1 MESDL
6 TSPQSRGRKYLQLM
20 FLGGDLYLELL
31 RFLLVRLLFLG
42 DAIPS
47 FSLFGPE
54 VARYHAVT

>member
-6 TSPQSRGRKYLQLM
+6 TSPQSSGTNDLQTII
-20 FLGGDLYLELL
+20 LGGDLYRELL